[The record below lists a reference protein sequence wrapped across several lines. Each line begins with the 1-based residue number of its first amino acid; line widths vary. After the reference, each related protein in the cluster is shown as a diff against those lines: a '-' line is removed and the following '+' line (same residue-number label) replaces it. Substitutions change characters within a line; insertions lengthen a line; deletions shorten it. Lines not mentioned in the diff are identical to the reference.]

1 MDQITVNVSDLC
13 HLAEQL
19 KQDDM
24 QYVRLM
30 LLEAEDDMPASIA
43 ITAIESA
50 SSEYPVD
57 YDGIDAAESVEI

>member
-1 MDQITVNVSDLC
+1 
-13 HLAEQL
+13 
-19 KQDDM
+19 
-24 QYVRLM
+24 
-30 LLEAEDDMPASIA
+30 MPASIA